1 MSVILKVSGADVVAV
16 EHERSAPRRLVLP
29 GSSTGRSELLT
40 ELRTETKEDG
50 ELSIP
55 LTIAD
60 LEDWLRCI
68 DAKNPARS
76 TPDHVG
82 HLGLKDTELLR
93 AWKVR
98 WRASYALFCLAHVYQ
113 WPRL

>member
-1 MSVILKVSGADVVAV
+1 M
-16 EHERSAPRRLVLP
+16 
-29 GSSTGRSELLT
+29 LT